1 MHQPSNDSPNESIDP
16 VVGSQI
22 GTKNRISLWTDG
34 KDNRSWRNRSGKDE
48 SAGNRDQQWRRHSCN
63 LVCIFLSYSSWS
75 VTLFRSYTFPA
86 AAFLTQITV
95 KCTASASRNFLAA
108 TPFGL
113 FSGLPWNW
121 DPYFWKS
128 SALLCRPYG
137 CLRRSVVP

>member
-63 LVCIFLSYSSWS
+63 LLETQGDSSPGIPKMFS
-75 VTLFRSYTFPA
+75 TPLITLVARDNVASTLLA
-86 AAFLTQITV
+86 VWRRQQKGKNR
-95 KCTASASRNFLAA
+95 KCFEDLRNEETTRVIERCSRIE
-108 TPFGL
+108 
-113 FSGLPWNW
+113 
-121 DPYFWKS
+121 PYI
-128 SALLCRPYG
+128 C
-137 CLRRSVVP
+137 